1 MVVDGTN
8 RFISCWSVTPTLS
21 DNGDHVGGVS
31 GFLGSLGYAIK
42 LLKPTRVIIVF
53 DGVGGSLRRKKIFPD
68 YKNKRTMKVRVNR
81 AYEDMSDPELEKKE
95 MVAQM
100 GKLVEFLRSLPVSVM
115 SIDHI
120 EADDTIAYLATS
132 MFPKSKITIMSADK
146 DFLQL
151 VNDRVCV
158 WSPIKKKIYG
168 VQDIINEFGIH
179 PTNFIYF
186 RILDGDSSDC
196 IDGIKGIARKT
207 AIKMFPMITDAKEYS
222 VDEMLR
228 FSRDKMNEK
237 KGYAN
242 ILENSEIVSRNYQ
255 LMQLKTP
262 DFSGGLQMKI
272 VEATEK
278 IYAYNK
284 FHFIQSLTTHGM
296 HSSIPNYHVWLQEV
310 FQPLATLA
318 TST

>member
-1 MVVDGTN
+1 
-8 RFISCWSVTPTLS
+8 
-21 DNGDHVGGVS
+21 
-31 GFLGSLGYAIK
+31 
-42 LLKPTRVIIVF
+42 
-53 DGVGGSLRRKKIFPD
+53 
-68 YKNKRTMKVRVNR
+68 
-81 AYEDMSDPELEKKE
+81 
-95 MVAQM
+95 
-100 GKLVEFLRSLPVSVM
+100 
-115 SIDHI
+115 
-120 EADDTIAYLATS
+120 
-132 MFPKSKITIMSADK
+132 
-146 DFLQL
+146 
-151 VNDRVCV
+151 VCI

-186 RILDGDSSDC
+186 RILDGDTSDC
-196 IDGIKGIARKT
+196 IGGIKGIARKT
-207 AIKMFPMITDAKEYS
+207 AIKMFPMIADAKEYS
-222 VDEMLR
+222 VEEMLR

-237 KGYAN
+237 KGYAS

-272 VEATEK
+272 VEGTEK

-296 HSSIPNYHVWLQEV
+296 HSSIPNYHIWLQEV